1 MTSTSLYLNNL
12 IYNSRNNIISML
24 KTRGFNTK
32 EYENYTQDELILLLE
47 KHQQGKFQNALELSP
62 LDIKLTDNNDRT
74 IIIKYRLDEKFKKT
88 EILLKHINDI
98 FETYKLNKDTDC
110 VIIMNINRILIKPG
124 TKDDP
129 VQGFVNLCYLKKMFV
144 QIYGLENFMFNI
156 TKHQFVPKHTILN
169 NDESINVLLKYNV
182 KIQNLPKI
190 NREDPIVKFI
200 GGRPNQIIKID
211 NFNPTTGLSINYRF
225 VVKSLINS

>member
-62 LDIKLTDNNDRT
+62 LDIKLTDNDDRT

>member
-1 MTSTSLYLNNL
+1 MASISLYLNNL
-12 IYNSRNNIISML
+12 IYKSRHNILNML

-74 IIIKYRLDEKFKKT
+74 IIVKYRLDEKFKKT
-88 EILLKHINDI
+88 ELLLKHINDI
-98 FETYKLNKDTDC
+98 FETYELNKDTDC

-129 VQGFVNLCYLKKMFV
+129 VQGFVNLCYLRKMFV
-144 QIYGLENFMFNI
+144 QIYGLENFMFDI
-156 TKHQFVPKHTILN
+156 TKHQFVPKHTVLN
-169 NDESINVLLKYNV
+169 NDEAIDVLLKYNV

-190 NREDPIVKFI
+190 NREDPVVKFI
-200 GGRPNQIIKID
+200 GGRPNQIIKIES
-211 NFNPTTGLSINYRF
+211 FNPTTGLSVTYRL
-225 VVKSLINS
+225 VVKYLANS